1 MINEAVIIVM
11 LGAFLTSAL
20 GSDILDDRGR
30 VNGNE
35 ALGFFL
41 FNYKIVK
48 ALGYFTGNR
57 YRKEHR

>member
-30 VNGNE
+30 VNEN
-35 ALGFFL
+35 A
-41 FNYKIVK
+41 VK
-48 ALGYFTGNR
+48 ALVVLLFD
-57 YRKEHR
+57 